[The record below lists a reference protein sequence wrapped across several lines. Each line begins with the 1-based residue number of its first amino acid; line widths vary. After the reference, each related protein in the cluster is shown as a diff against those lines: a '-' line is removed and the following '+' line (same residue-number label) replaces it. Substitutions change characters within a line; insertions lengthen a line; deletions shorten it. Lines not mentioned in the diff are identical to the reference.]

1 MRGWGS
7 ESQPVGLATQ
17 PGPST
22 SPHSPPRPV
31 GVGKKLGRWQGSVLR
46 PWSPL
51 RSKPKQMV
59 GKNSG
64 RNSGVGSRSLRV
76 LLWAPPSD
84 AGPPRAASGC
94 VWSHTGCGGT
104 DKGVRMEV
112 PALGASAPKDQLA
125 GQFRFCQGS
134 RFTWGTG
141 RLRCISVQ
149 LTSVPTVYVPAKC

>member
-31 GVGKKLGRWQGSVLR
+31 GVGKKLGRWQASVLR

-84 AGPPRAASGC
+84 AGPQEQPQDVSGVTRAVEGLTKGSEWKYLLWEHQLPRTSWPG
-94 VWSHTGCGGT
+94 SS
-104 DKGVRMEV
+104 D
-112 PALGASAPKDQLA
+112 SARAP
-125 GQFRFCQGS
+125 GS
-134 RFTWGTG
+134 REEQGDSGAFP
-141 RLRCISVQ
+141 C
-149 LTSVPTVYVPAKC
+149 K